1 MAASSVDRCVATKV
15 MTQQSKRISFK
26 KQKQQRKMMMRKK
39 KMVQQQ
45 QDRKTYRLTLQVLKH
60 RTLNVQFLNHCSKR

>member
-15 MTQQSKRISFK
+15 TTQRSKRISFK
-26 KQKQQRKMMMRKK
+26 KQKQQRKMRKK

-60 RTLNVQFLNHCSKR
+60 RTLNVQFLNHCAKR